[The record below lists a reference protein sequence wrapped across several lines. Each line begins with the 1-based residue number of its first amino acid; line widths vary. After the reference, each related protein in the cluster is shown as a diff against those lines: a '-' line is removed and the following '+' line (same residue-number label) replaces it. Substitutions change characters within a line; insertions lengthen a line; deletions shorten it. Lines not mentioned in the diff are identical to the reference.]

1 MSDSGFDYWEFFVAE
16 ARRNNAPL
24 YEELA
29 CGVTRDEA
37 LKQFANSVRPGQPP
51 GNILFAAVHYLL
63 LRGADHPLRRF
74 YPNLNDG
81 IRLSDSS
88 EAFPAFRDFVENH
101 RDALA
106 PLIRARVTN
115 TNEVGRSAILH
126 AGFRVLAAEVGEPLH
141 LVELG
146 PSAGLNLIWDRYAV
160 RYRGD
165 GEEILAGDE
174 NAALV
179 LETRLRGAGKPP
191 TGPTPHVASRLGLER
206 DPVDLSLQ
214 EERDWLK
221 ALVWPDHI
229 ARFANLARALEIVAT
244 APPPIRKGD
253 ALELLPEALAAMPP
267 TETACVYHSFVT
279 YQFSEENRAA
289 LDDMLVAASLRRP
302 LWRLSFEGTLSGEA
316 PLILYGY
323 RDGVREKRV
332 LALCQPHG
340 GWIEWPA

>member
-1 MSDSGFDYWEFFVAE
+1 MNATGFDYWEFFVAE

-24 YEELA
+24 YGELA
-29 CGVTRDEA
+29 RGLTCDET
-37 LKQFANSVRPGQPP
+37 LKQFANNVRAGQPP
-51 GNILFAAVHYLL
+51 GNILFGAVHYLL

-81 IRLSDSS
+81 IRLSGSS
-88 EAFPAFRDFVENH
+88 GAFPAFRDFVEKH
-101 RDALA
+101 REELA
-106 PLIRARVTN
+106 PLIHARVTN

-126 AGFRVLAAEVGEPLH
+126 AGFRVLAAEAGEPLH

-165 GEEILAGDE
+165 SEAIVAGDE

-179 LETRLRGAGKPP
+179 LEMQLRGDERPPAGR
-191 TGPTPHVASRLGLER
+191 TPRVASRLGLER
-206 DPVDLSLQ
+206 DPVDLSHQ
-214 EERDWLK
+214 DERDWLR

-229 ARFANLARALEIVAT
+229 ARFANLERALAIIAT

-253 ALELLPEALAAMPP
+253 ALEFLPEALATMPRG
-267 TETACVYHSFVT
+267 ETACVYHSFVT

-289 LDDMLVAASLRRP
+289 LDNILVAASLRRP
-302 LWRLSFEGTLSGEA
+302 VWRLSFEGTRSGEA
-316 PLILYGY
+316 PLLLYGY
-323 RDGVREKRV
+323 RDGQREKRQ

-340 GWIEWPA
+340 AWMKWSA